1 VISPSCAEER
11 VQIIEQRGRARE
23 ASLVVRLAAEDTKT
37 EQARAV
43 YLTARIL
50 AALKAL
56 PRPVKG
62 SGCVFANPE
71 TNEPWQDV
79 RKMFRRACRRA
90 GLTGIWFHDLRRAFV
105 TNARRSGIPESVVM
119 RM

>member
-1 VISPSCAEER
+1 MNLAEGVI
-11 VQIIEQRGRARE
+11 
-23 ASLVVRLAAEDTKT
+23 RLAAEDTKT

-43 YLTARIL
+43 YLTARIV

-71 TNEPWQDV
+71 ANEPWQDV
-79 RKMFRRACRRA
+79 RKMYRRACRRA

-105 TNARRSGIPESVVM
+105 TNARRSGIPAEDDLREAVSASK
-119 RM
+119 RAPI